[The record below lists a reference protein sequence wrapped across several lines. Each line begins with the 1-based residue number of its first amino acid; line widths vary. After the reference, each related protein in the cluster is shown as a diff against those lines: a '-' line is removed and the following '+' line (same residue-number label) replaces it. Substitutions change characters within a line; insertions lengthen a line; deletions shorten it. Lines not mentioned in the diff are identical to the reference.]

1 MKMKAKMEESGH
13 KSRNANNH
21 QKLEK
26 AGNKFPLQPLQG
38 VRHARVLISNSEFK
52 SVRE

>member
-1 MKMKAKMEESGH
+1 MKMKAKMEDSGH

-26 AGNKFPLQPLQG
+26 AGNESPLQPLGG
-38 VRHARVLISNSEFK
+38 VGVTSSCLDFQL
-52 SVRE
+52 